1 MTNVRKIV
9 IIEAFLRGYK
19 DGNDVLTLSLG
30 GSDGWSVST
39 SQIVASRIA
48 REGKIV
54 TIAAGNDVRRLLV
67 HLFPFKELNTVVVG
81 YLRFLVFLEP
91 R

>member
-1 MTNVRKIV
+1 MTNVRAIV
-9 IIEAFLRGYK
+9 IIDAFLRGYK

-30 GSDGWSVST
+30 GSESDGWSVST

-48 REGKIV
+48 RAGKIV

-67 HLFPFKELNTVVVG
+67 HLSLFKELNTVAVG
-81 YLRFLVFLEP
+81 
-91 R
+91 